1 MKTNIDFSHV
11 LEINNS
17 NSDTFYLDVLTNS
30 RFETLYKL
38 NTVIDLYF
46 FEEFYM
52 ARKEL
57 KNKEYF
63 AYELDKIIKYIDD
76 MNLASSKKLNTKE
89 LIDQKNEILALLDF
103 EFISHKNIL
112 KIQGKIKNMRSNDK
126 HINFGPLKNVKVEI
140 LSQIP
145 RILDTMKVTKHYKI
159 IDGKAF
165 PVQMEDFISLRRPK
179 CENNIY
185 LPTTTSEKFRRVYKG
200 YRLSPRAGEGFEF
213 IFVKANKKWVIQNLQ
228 SIWIS

>member
-76 MNLASSKKLNTKE
+76 MNLACSKKLNTKE

-159 IDGKAF
+159 TDGKAI
-165 PVQMEDFISLRRPK
+165 PVPMDDFISLRRPI
-179 CENNIY
+179 CDNNIY
-185 LPTTTSEKFRRVYKG
+185 ITTEEEKCRRVYQG
-200 YRLSPRAGEGFEF
+200 YRLGPRAGEGFEF